1 MVASEAHGD
10 VPPRLRASPAHPLS
24 YHATASPIPPC
35 RVLTLTL
42 TLTIP
47 PRRCLSRQRSWGVP
61 LPAFYRKD
69 SGEALLDEE
78 SVAHVQAIVRVR
90 ARGRVRG

>member
-1 MVASEAHGD
+1 
-10 VPPRLRASPAHPLS
+10 
-24 YHATASPIPPC
+24 
-35 RVLTLTL
+35 
-42 TLTIP
+42 
-47 PRRCLSRQRSWGVP
+47 VP

-90 ARGRVRG
+90 ARVRG